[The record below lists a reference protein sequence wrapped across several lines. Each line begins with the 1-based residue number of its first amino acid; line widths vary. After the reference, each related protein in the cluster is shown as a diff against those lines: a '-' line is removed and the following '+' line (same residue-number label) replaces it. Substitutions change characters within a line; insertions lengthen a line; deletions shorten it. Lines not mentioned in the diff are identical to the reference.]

1 MNRAIDGDVVAV
13 EIIAGLSDDSG
24 QLSQS
29 CPPAEASSS
38 SSSSSSST
46 SSAQIAAETCEATP
60 EAVEGL
66 APSAVTVPQ
75 RGRVVGIVRRGTRTY
90 AGSISSELILTSND
104 DADAAGGGNSHHHH
118 HDAAAEG
125 NDDESSGCGV
135 SGGQEAS
142 AVLFLPVNRRVPP
155 IEIITHRAEELRG
168 KRVLVSVDGW
178 PADSAY
184 PLGHYVRTMGVDGD
198 KETETAV
205 LLHEFDVP
213 HESLFS
219 TSLLSSPSSCSSAS

>member
-1 MNRAIDGDVVAV
+1 MYSGGAHVNRAIDGDVVAV

-118 HDAAAEG
+118 HHH
-125 NDDESSGCGV
+125 CLRM
-135 SGGQEAS
+135 QS
-142 AVLFLPVNRRVPP
+142 AGSYFIPMNCQ
-155 IEIITHRAEELRG
+155 
-168 KRVLVSVDGW
+168 
-178 PADSAY
+178 
-184 PLGHYVRTMGVDGD
+184 RTVC
-198 KETETAV
+198 V
-205 LLHEFDVP
+205 
-213 HESLFS
+213 
-219 TSLLSSPSSCSSAS
+219 